1 MILWKSEFSLCLLL
15 LFYLFLLMSWK
26 SNIIVSN
33 FSIFRTW
40 LFIKILLL
48 HVRLKKVA
56 CLPVLVL
63 ASLCAFIKSGLYYL
77 EVSWIWKWKVDYL
90 CISTS
95 CSLHCFI
102 FTFCSS
108 KIMQY
113 RCQRNANKLL
123 TYVPFRWCYDE
134 LVSEWTL
141 WLPIRHSSLVNAYST
156 TSCFFWEMLYFI

>member
-1 MILWKSEFSLCLLL
+1 M
-15 LFYLFLLMSWK
+15 
-26 SNIIVSN
+26 
-33 FSIFRTW
+33 
-40 LFIKILLL
+40 
-48 HVRLKKVA
+48 
-56 CLPVLVL
+56 LVL

-141 WLPIRHSSLVNAYST
+141 WLPIRHSSLVNMPIPLLRIFFEKCFTLYRLHMWHAFISHSFCIIFPPWT
-156 TSCFFWEMLYFI
+156 VKRNAIFFWRLIFICKQVSIGAAEGEIYKT